1 MLINGLRQQIELYES
16 HPGFYGAVAA
26 RNLTQLIDRG
36 EGSLSDFEP
45 VSIRFH
51 CPDPDAPVPVDV
63 YERAR
68 QDEYRRNLS
77 GFTVMDADV
86 NHADMRP
93 KPLTNRLRARYTGIA
108 NGSRLDGFKRY
119 LLELFKLKIQARRE
133 NKPPLTQ
140 DQVAWAAAEK
150 LQNFEDTVSD
160 EELKV
165 VLDTHFNKKLG
176 PLKPVL
182 ARLALNQPEGKV
194 PFRYLAAMNLVR
206 DGIVEVVEAEKP
218 GFWHSTRGQVILRQ
232 ATARLNAYKAMN
244 PKAFGE
250 YEGIHTQVGL
260 DGVIS
265 QLESFIALE
274 FLNEEGMRS
283 DELAQ
288 LIMTVAD
295 KARLTD
301 RYSTV
306 STAMK
311 AVVT

>member
-1 MLINGLRQQIELYES
+1 M
-16 HPGFYGAVAA
+16 
-26 RNLTQLIDRG
+26 
-36 EGSLSDFEP
+36 
-45 VSIRFH
+45 
-51 CPDPDAPVPVDV
+51 
-63 YERAR
+63 
-68 QDEYRRNLS
+68 
-77 GFTVMDADV
+77 
-86 NHADMRP
+86 
-93 KPLTNRLRARYTGIA
+93 
-108 NGSRLDGFKRY
+108 
-119 LLELFKLKIQARRE
+119 
-133 NKPPLTQ
+133 
-140 DQVAWAAAEK
+140 
-150 LQNFEDTVSD
+150 
-160 EELKV
+160 
-165 VLDTHFNKKLG
+165 LDTRFNKKLG
-176 PLKPVL
+176 PLQPVL

-250 YEGIHTQVGL
+250 HEGIHTQVGL

-295 KARLTD
+295 KAWLTD

>member
-1 MLINGLRQQIELYES
+1 M
-16 HPGFYGAVAA
+16 AV
-26 RNLTQLIDRG
+26 
-36 EGSLSDFEP
+36 
-45 VSIRFH
+45 
-51 CPDPDAPVPVDV
+51 
-63 YERAR
+63 Y
-68 QDEYRRNLS
+68 
-77 GFTVMDADV
+77 
-86 NHADMRP
+86 
-93 KPLTNRLRARYTGIA
+93 
-108 NGSRLDGFKRY
+108 
-119 LLELFKLKIQARRE
+119 
-133 NKPPLTQ
+133 
-140 DQVAWAAAEK
+140 
-150 LQNFEDTVSD
+150 
-160 EELKV
+160 
-165 VLDTHFNKKLG
+165 
-176 PLKPVL
+176 
-182 ARLALNQPEGKV
+182 
-194 PFRYLAAMNLVR
+194 
-206 DGIVEVVEAEKP
+206 
-218 GFWHSTRGQVILRQ
+218 
-232 ATARLNAYKAMN
+232 AYKAMN